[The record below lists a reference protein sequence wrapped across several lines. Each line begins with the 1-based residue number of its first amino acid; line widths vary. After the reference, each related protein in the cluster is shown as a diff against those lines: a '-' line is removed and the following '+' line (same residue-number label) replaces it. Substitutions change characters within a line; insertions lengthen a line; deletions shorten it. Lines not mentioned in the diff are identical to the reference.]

1 MILLFTLGLVIIA
14 GFVMM
19 RVMSLQAIDAAIY
32 HLQGDHEEHTIGV
45 AGLIG
50 WDVTV
55 ECTSECCGV
64 CLCVY
69 GGVGGG

>member
-50 WDVTV
+50 
-55 ECTSECCGV
+55 
-64 CLCVY
+64 
-69 GGVGGG
+69 